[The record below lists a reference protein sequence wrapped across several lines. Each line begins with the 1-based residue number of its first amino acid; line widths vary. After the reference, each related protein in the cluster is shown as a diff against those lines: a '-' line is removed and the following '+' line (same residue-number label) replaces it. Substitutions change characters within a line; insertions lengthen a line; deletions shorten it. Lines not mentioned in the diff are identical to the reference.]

1 MSRVGLPA
9 TSRRSGLWARLTLFL
24 RVLALLLGVQLGG
37 IGHAAADALHET
49 GVIQVE
55 EHEECPLDRACD
67 DCPPGCPQ
75 CHCSNRVPSVAPL
88 PSVIVASAFPSA
100 DVTFVLTENAAP
112 PRPVLPSLY
121 RPPRTTAGC

>member
-1 MSRVGLPA
+1 MLRVRRP
-9 TSRRSGLWARLTLFL
+9 TSALRSGSWAQLSLLL

-49 GVIQVE
+49 GIIAAE

-88 PSVIVASAFPSA
+88 AAFVFVRALPGA
-100 DVTFVLTENAAP
+100 DLPPVLAESSAP
-112 PRPVLPSLY
+112 PRPELPSLY
-121 RPPRTTAGC
+121 RPPRSLAGC